1 MRWFGAQKRNLS
13 TIELLPIN
21 LSEARFHAQEAGCG
35 RLDYEAGGALASPY
49 RSIPNRAMHIQTSA
63 SKPKAI
69 LKDGLNELHKIGS
82 YKLFAWPFDT
92 ATRPGKG
99 ADIDYNHD

>member
-1 MRWFGAQKRNLS
+1 MWPVGLRGER
-13 TIELLPIN
+13 
-21 LSEARFHAQEAGCG
+21 
-35 RLDYEAGGALASPY
+35 ALASPY

-63 SKPKAI
+63 SKPKAT
-69 LKDGLNELHKIGS
+69 LKDGLNELLKIGS

-99 ADIDYNHD
+99 ADIDYNHDKHYAFNRHFLDN